1 VRISRDVARRFLL
14 GRQGLWP
21 GRRWRGIR
29 GTEQAMRTMEHVQLD
44 PLQVIARAQDL
55 ALHSRVIDYHP
66 DDSARLTYEKRRFFE
81 WGATSIDKRAVPRS
95 FRLSGVART
104 IG

>member
-1 VRISRDVARRFLL
+1 MRISRDVARRFLL

-29 GTEQAMRTMEHVQLD
+29 GTEQAMRTMEHLQLD

-55 ALHSRVIDYHP
+55 ALQSRVIDYRQ
-66 DDSARLTYEKRRFFE
+66 DDWARLTYEKQI
-81 WGATSIDKRAVPRS
+81 GRASCRERV
-95 FRLSGVART
+95 
-104 IG
+104 